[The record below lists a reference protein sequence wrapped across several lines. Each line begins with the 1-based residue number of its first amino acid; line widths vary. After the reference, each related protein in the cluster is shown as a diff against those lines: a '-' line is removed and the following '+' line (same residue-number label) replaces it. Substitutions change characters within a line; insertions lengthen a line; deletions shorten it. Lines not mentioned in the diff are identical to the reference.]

1 MTLPPT
7 LPSMPQSIV
16 MPPPLPDI
24 GSIQTHDSNQDG
36 VLDRKEF
43 VQAGG
48 NIRQF
53 DKYDKDQDGFLDEEE
68 LQELQSVKNALN
80 ASNESS
86 QALMNQ
92 SMQGMDLQRQ
102 ALDQRLAARKAQKEQ
117 AKEVSVAKPEAC
129 TIG

>member
-1 MTLPPT
+1 M
-7 LPSMPQSIV
+7 Q
-16 MPPPLPDI
+16 
-24 GSIQTHDSNQDG
+24 
-36 VLDRKEF
+36 
-43 VQAGG
+43 
-48 NIRQF
+48 RQF
-53 DKYDKDQDGFLDEEE
+53 TFVVCKQDGFLDEEE

-92 SMQGMDLQRQ
+92 SMQVTALCQSMHQFQRYLFVQGMDLQRQ

-129 TIG
+129 TIGD